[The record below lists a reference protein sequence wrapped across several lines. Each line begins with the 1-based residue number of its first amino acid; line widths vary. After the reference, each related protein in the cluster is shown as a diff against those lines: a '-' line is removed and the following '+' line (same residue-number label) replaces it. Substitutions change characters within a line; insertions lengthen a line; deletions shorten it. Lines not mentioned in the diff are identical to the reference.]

1 MGLLGWLRKHLEAA
15 DTDLLRGMV
24 LGVVQALMSAEAYA
38 ACGARLGERS
48 AERVNQRNG
57 YRPRRLDTRVG
68 TLELQIPKLR
78 FEQRSSE

>member
-1 MGLLGWLRKHLEAA
+1 
-15 DTDLLRGMV
+15 
-24 LGVVQALMSAEAYA
+24 MSAEADA
-38 ACGARLGERS
+38 ACGARRGERS

-78 FEQRSSE
+78 SEQRSSE